1 MSARAAWRLEQLG
14 FEEAY
19 DYVGSKSDWFAC
31 GMPREGKAAE
41 VPWAGDLA
49 RDDVLTISPADTI
62 GELRDRVLASE
73 YDFCVVLNEQRI
85 VFGLLRGDALA
96 KDPSSLAEEV
106 MELGPK
112 TILPSR
118 PIEELLAAR
127 SSQGVKHWLVA
138 TSHGVLLGVL
148 GRDVAERALEDSR
161 AAGG

>member
-49 RDDVLTISPADTI
+49 REDVLTISPGDTI
-62 GELRDRVLASE
+62 GELRDRVLATG

-96 KDPSSLAEEV
+96 KDSSSLAEEV

-148 GRDVAERALEDSR
+148 SRDVAERALEDSR
-161 AAGG
+161 VP